1 MLLGLNKCISPVL
14 LSSSTALPHLP
25 SLWKRSR
32 LRISSITCFFPPI
45 PVRPTAVGVASPPFK
60 AGHGKLRNRIY
71 GPHPVSLPA
80 SSPPASPQE
89 PYFSV
94 LGWPTEMEWTK
105 NWAKVRK
112 SVLTDTKHEASWSIG
127 HSANVSWARSECQP
141 VIRQGGKVRDEV
153 GFLPCLWLFSFCT
166 ALTV

>member
-1 MLLGLNKCISPVL
+1 MLLGLNKCISLVL
-14 LSSSTALPHLP
+14 LSSPTGLPHLP
-25 SLWKRSR
+25 SLCKRSR
-32 LRISSITCFFPPI
+32 LRTSSSAHFFPPI
-45 PVRPTAVGVASPPFK
+45 PVWPTAVAAASPPFK
-60 AGHGKLRNRIY
+60 AEHGELRNRLY

-105 NWAKVRK
+105 TWAKVRK
-112 SVLTDTKHEASWSIG
+112 SVLTDTKHEVSCSTG
-127 HSANVSWARSECQP
+127 HSANASWARSECQP
-141 VIRQGGKVRDEV
+141 GIRQGGKVRDEI